1 MGRRRVAVTVVVRDS
16 LDFFTCF
23 LPPRTKKHVRLSVG
37 DASMA
42 QLEPDWPFFGVP
54 SGLLSPVP
62 LLRRAVVPLFARSL
76 DQLITQPLA
85 PLIARSMGRDDWNHV
100 RGALC
105 KSANE
110 IMLSTIVTRGFE
122 FECHT
127 VFGAIA

>member
-1 MGRRRVAVTVVVRDS
+1 MPQWHS
-16 LDFFTCF
+16 
-23 LPPRTKKHVRLSVG
+23 
-37 DASMA
+37 
-42 QLEPDWPFFGVP
+42 
-54 SGLLSPVP
+54 SGLIRLFSGLFYTHP
-62 LLRRAVVPLFARSL
+62 LDL
-76 DQLITQPLA
+76 
-85 PLIARSMGRDDWNHV
+85 LIARSMGRDDWNDV

>member
-1 MGRRRVAVTVVVRDS
+1 M
-16 LDFFTCF
+16 
-23 LPPRTKKHVRLSVG
+23 PPRTKKHLRLSVG
-37 DASMA
+37 DAPMA
-42 QLEPDWPFFGVP
+42 QLGPDWSFFGVP

-76 DQLITQPLA
+76 DQWITQPLA
-85 PLIARSMGRDDWNHV
+85 HLIARSMGRDDWKDV

-110 IMLSTIVTRGFE
+110 IMLSTIVKRGFE
-122 FECHT
+122 FECRT

>member
-1 MGRRRVAVTVVVRDS
+1 
-16 LDFFTCF
+16 
-23 LPPRTKKHVRLSVG
+23 
-37 DASMA
+37 MA
-42 QLEPDWPFFGVP
+42 QLGPDSPFFGVP
-54 SGLLSPVP
+54 GALPSPVP

-76 DQLITQPLA
+76 DQFYAHPLDL
-85 PLIARSMGRDDWNHV
+85 LIARSMGRDDWNDV